1 MKAMG
6 QKYDDLTGFIS
17 GLAGTTL
24 AINLAG
30 ITWQSAWES
39 FGQILWLGFIA
50 LFSGGMGVLGKH
62 LITKYLNRKKK

>member
-1 MKAMG
+1 MKAME

-39 FGQILWLGFIA
+39 FWQILWLGFIA